1 MMHLHYAIFFI
12 NPNDA
17 SLMSLTISSM
27 NLLDESPTV
36 IREEQSKGI
45 EIGYFPINYL
55 RREILDE
62 SPFDSS
68 QSIVRN

>member
-1 MMHLHYAIFFI
+1 
-12 NPNDA
+12 
-17 SLMSLTISSM
+17 MSRTISSM

-45 EIGYFPINYL
+45 EIGYFAINYL

-68 QSIVRN
+68 QSIVRNWTNFFAFLSREK